1 MQKQNN
7 NNNNAKKGKRWKT
20 KVREAVAGY
29 GNREALT
36 SSCPPPTPPAP
47 SVAYLQEHFI
57 RGACAPVAWPV
68 HLRTFIRVTDDDSAK
83 MAPHVCH
90 MIVS

>member
-36 SSCPPPTPPAP
+36 SSCPPPPAP

>member
-7 NNNNAKKGKRWKT
+7 NNTKKGKRWKT

-29 GNREALT
+29 GKREA
-36 SSCPPPTPPAP
+36 PPPAP

>member
-7 NNNNAKKGKRWKT
+7 NNTKKGKRWKT

-29 GNREALT
+29 GKREALT
-36 SSCPPPTPPAP
+36 SSLLPPPPPAP